1 VKSAETHLGGCIPVP
16 EVITS
21 TSSDIFWKTETN
33 KTYQLL
39 SSLDL
44 QAPTPTNL
52 VLAVGLSGTTSQVPD
67 TATLLHRGWTNSV
80 GTSAGTGATNHV
92 IEPTD
97 HPQEFYQL
105 ISFP

>member
-1 VKSAETHLGGCIPVP
+1 MKGAEIHLGGCIPVP

-33 KTYQLL
+33 KTYELL

-52 VLAVGLSGTTSQVPD
+52 VLAVGLSGTTSQVPG
-67 TATLLHRGWTNSV
+67 TATLLYRGWTNSV

-97 HPQEFYQL
+97 RPQEFYQL